1 MKLWTDLGLAV
12 LLIGLLVSIDQ
23 FLGRQVLFFAMG
35 LSSIWFVI
43 AFVLL
48 TRPPGVPEFVSDEV
62 GSDEQHVVRRDV
74 IPKLPIMERI
84 RLSVGVACG
93 SSLVLWLTLALL
105 SN

>member
-1 MKLWTDLGLAV
+1 MKLWTDFGLAA
-12 LLIGLLVSIDQ
+12 LLIGLFVAIHQ
-23 FLGRQVLFFAMG
+23 FLGQSVLFFAMG
-35 LSSIWFVI
+35 LSAVWFAI
-43 AFVLL
+43 AFILL

-74 IPKLPIMERI
+74 IPKLPIPERL

-105 SN
+105 AK